1 VAIVPASPE
10 LPANTIE
17 VTGVLWPDDQDGYL
31 RVYFSPELD
40 RFVRVAA
47 QDVVGSREFD
57 PPEADFCRRLVY
69 ITENAPL
76 EHTRVTSLGT
86 QMEFLAGDLFAGVAP
101 QLRSSGQSMLG
112 LSDFAANQPI
122 RADRQ
127 TILICTLIFGCSR
140 GCPSDVSLCLC
151 SGQGCSQGRNCCRGT
166 IGSGSCG

>member
-1 VAIVPASPE
+1 MAAETIVTP
-10 LPANTIE
+10 TIE

-31 RVYFSPELD
+31 RVYINPELD
-40 RFVRVAA
+40 RFVKVAA

-69 ITENAPL
+69 IKQDAAL
-76 EHTRVTSLGT
+76 EHTQVTALAT

-122 RADRQ
+122 KADRG
-127 TILICTLIFGCSR
+127 TLLICTMIFGCTR
-140 GCPSDVSLCLC
+140 GCPSDISLCLC